1 MRRCSKRTARCRKC
15 SSGARCRP
23 WAIEKGVRP
32 LFRGADCLTGTIARR
47 KVRRFHILCNVAVL
61 FDPEVT
67 TVVSERASRE
77 GHSMRRRVIRNG
89 LLVLLLAA
97 IAAPALAQRT
107 TGEIVG
113 TVTDESGAV
122 LPGVTITIR
131 GSGVPGA
138 PTVVSSETGAYRFPA
153 LPPGDY
159 TLEFTLQG
167 FGTLRR
173 ENIPVGVG
181 AVVELKALLKVST
194 LSETVTVTGESPV
207 VNLASTTVST
217 NYNQEWVA
225 SAPIRHFSFFDL
237 VNSAPGVSATSTV
250 GSSTSATTLGSTTND
265 NVYAIDGTDLS
276 APTGGT
282 AWPWPNADAI
292 QEIEVL
298 QLGASAE
305 YGNVMGAVFN
315 VVTRQGSNAFH
326 GDATYY
332 GQGQSLT
339 SRNTTAAQE

>member
-1 MRRCSKRTARCRKC
+1 
-15 SSGARCRP
+15 
-23 WAIEKGVRP
+23 
-32 LFRGADCLTGTIARR
+32 
-47 KVRRFHILCNVAVL
+47 
-61 FDPEVT
+61 
-67 TVVSERASRE
+67 
-77 GHSMRRRVIRNG
+77 MRRRVITQG
-89 LLVLLLAA
+89 LWVLVLMALAM
-97 IAAPALAQRT
+97 PARAQRT

-113 TVTDESGAV
+113 TVTDESNAV
-122 LPGVTITIR
+122 LPGVTVTIR
-131 GSGVPGA
+131 GAAVAGT
-138 PTVVSSETGAYRFPA
+138 PTVVTSETGAYRFPA

-159 TLEFTLQG
+159 TLEYTLQG

-181 AVVELKALLKVST
+181 AVIELKIVLKVSA

-217 NYNQEWVA
+217 NYNKEWVA
-225 SAPIRHFSFFDL
+225 AAPIRHFSFFDL
-237 VNSAPGVSATSTV
+237 VNSAPGVSATSTL
-250 GSSTSATTLGSTTND
+250 GSSTTATTLGSTTND

-315 VVTRQGSNAFH
+315 VVTRQAVFMLMCSSIFVGCWTGRSA
-326 GDATYY
+326 GI
-332 GQGQSLT
+332 SPL
-339 SRNTTAAQE
+339 RMRPV